1 VAHREDARIAGRG
14 TIAPRILL
22 VDDHA
27 VIVQAMAQAMRSAGF
42 GDVAV
47 VMPDQ
52 LDVAGVLA
60 LADEFRPDV
69 ALVDLNLGVDR
80 SGLPIIGPLVGRG
93 VAVVAFSATNEELV
107 IAQCL
112 EAGAVGFLN
121 KGERFDVVVDYVS
134 RVAAGEAVVPAAER
148 EALLAKLREHR
159 AVTDKRLRA
168 FEELSPRERAVLKAL
183 LQGRSPQDVADEQ
196 YVSVK
201 TVRSQIESI
210 YRKLGVCS
218 QLAAVALA
226 REVGWPLAE

>member
-1 VAHREDARIAGRG
+1 MAA
-14 TIAPRILL
+14 RILL
-22 VDDHA
+22 VDDHV
-27 VIVQAMAQAMRSAGF
+27 VIIHAMAQALRNAGF
-42 GDVAV
+42 GEVSYV
-47 VMPDQ
+47 SPGE

-60 LADEFRPDV
+60 AADRFRPDI

-93 VAVVAFSATNEELV
+93 VAVVSFSAKDEELV

-121 KGERFDVVVDYVS
+121 KAESFDVVVDYVTK
-134 RVAAGEAVVPAAER
+134 VAEGETVVPTARRAE
-148 EALLAKLREHR
+148 LLARLREHR
-159 AVTDKRLRA
+159 AAADKRLRA
-168 FEELSPRERAVLKAL
+168 FEELSPREGAVLKAL
-183 LQGRSPQDVADEQ
+183 LLGRSPQDIAEEQ

-210 YRKLGVCS
+210 YRKLGVRS

-226 REVGWPLAE
+226 REVGWPPS

>member
-1 VAHREDARIAGRG
+1 V
-14 TIAPRILL
+14 
-22 VDDHA
+22 
-27 VIVQAMAQAMRSAGF
+27 VIVQAMAQALRSAGF
-42 GDVAV
+42 SDVAF

-60 LADEFRPDV
+60 VADEFRPDI
-69 ALVDLNLGVDR
+69 ALVDLNLGLDR

-93 VAVVAFSATNEELV
+93 VAVVAFSAKNEELV

-121 KGERFDVVVDYVS
+121 KGEPFDVVIDYVS
-134 RVAAGEAVVPAAER
+134 KVAGGEAVVPAAGR

-159 AVTDKRLRA
+159 AASDKRLRA

-183 LQGRSPQDVADEQ
+183 LQGRSPQDVAEEQ

-201 TVRSQIESI
+201 TIRSQIESI
-210 YRKLGVCS
+210 YRKLGVRS

>member
-1 VAHREDARIAGRG
+1 M
-14 TIAPRILL
+14 
-22 VDDHA
+22 
-27 VIVQAMAQAMRSAGF
+27 VIVQAMAQALRSAGF
-42 GDVAV
+42 SDVAF

-60 LADEFRPDV
+60 VADEFRPDV
-69 ALVDLNLGVDR
+69 ALVDLNLGLDR

-93 VAVVAFSATNEELV
+93 VAVVAFSAKNEELV

-121 KGERFDVVVDYVS
+121 KGEPFGVVIDYVS
-134 RVAAGEAVVPAAER
+134 KVAAGEAVVPAAER

-159 AVTDKRLRA
+159 AGSDKRLRA
-168 FEELSPRERAVLKAL
+168 FAELSPREREVLKGL
-183 LQGRSPQDVADEQ
+183 LLGRSPQEIAEEE

-201 TVRSQIESI
+201 TIRSQIESI
-210 YRKLGVCS
+210 YRKLGVRS